1 MQTPIVGRLE
11 YSQDDISVGG
21 YFVPSFSLPTTGFV
35 STIPLVCVRHLQCG
49 CSVDGERGCRLRW
62 RDQMSWVNSSE
73 QIGNS
78 AELQEEKREDLGVL
92 EAPRGTIQT
101 ASIPQTD

>member
-1 MQTPIVGRLE
+1 
-11 YSQDDISVGG
+11 
-21 YFVPSFSLPTTGFV
+21 
-35 STIPLVCVRHLQCG
+35 
-49 CSVDGERGCRLRW
+49 
-62 RDQMSWVNSSE
+62 MSWINPSE